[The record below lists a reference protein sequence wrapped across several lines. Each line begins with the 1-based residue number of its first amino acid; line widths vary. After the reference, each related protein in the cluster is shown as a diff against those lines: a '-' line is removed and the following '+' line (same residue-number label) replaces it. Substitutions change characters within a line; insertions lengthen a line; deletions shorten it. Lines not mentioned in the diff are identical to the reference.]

1 MNVHVTCLISPS
13 HVTPVSFNPQ
23 EGQNVC
29 WMNQTTCMWL
39 MPFKSSFLSFTS
51 PHGPFEFERW
61 WKWVF
66 FAFYITCMN
75 FMGISW
81 MRPFFVVL
89 SFEEERGRQNLEKQ
103 KTKNILG
110 WVCLKG
116 LSASR
121 DHDTVKIFCGRSLAG
136 YSSIDVTRGKTLFSM
151 VECDV
156 FFSTCS
162 FHCKQH

>member
-1 MNVHVTCLISPS
+1 MNVHVTCLISAS

-39 MPFKSSFLSFTS
+39 MPFKSSFLFFTS

-81 MRPFFVVL
+81 MRPFFCGPEL
-89 SFEEERGRQNLEKQ
+89 WGGERETKLK
-103 KTKNILG
+103 KTKTKKHFGVSVPKRPFSFSGSWYSENILWHIVG
-110 WVCLKG
+110 RIFLHRRN
-116 LSASR
+116 SR
-121 DHDTVKIFCGRSLAG
+121 
-136 YSSIDVTRGKTLFSM
+136 
-151 VECDV
+151 
-156 FFSTCS
+156 
-162 FHCKQH
+162 